1 MSVYKIDLT
10 WKTKQINFYFF
21 IFTINGPAKAG
32 ATRLLP
38 PALKHHVP
46 QPCNTLHYWREGR
59 EIPMII
65 IKPMNVPI
73 KNFSLVD
80 HIQ

>member
-1 MSVYKIDLT
+1 MSVYKLT
-10 WKTKQINFYFF
+10 LLGKQNKLIFF
-21 IFTINGPAKAG
+21 FFFTINGPAKAG